1 MVVAV
6 VVVLSGCSFMFVSG
20 PPPNHEQLASFSCSE
35 SRAAPVVDTI
45 LAALQVLNL
54 ATAAGNTDAEWNDRF
69 NGNPPISRDTAVP
82 LYVATTVLTTVS
94 AYYGYKH
101 TGECRAAKEQA
112 AARYMQY
119 APPPYVPPGSPYA
132 PASPSPYGPPGAA
145 SPYAPPGS
153 GSPYAPPGAA
163 SPYAPPGSGS
173 PYAPPGSGSPYA
185 PPGAY
190 PPPAPGQSYPP
201 PAPGQSYPPPAPGQS
216 YPPPAPG
223 QSYPPQPRYTPPAAP
238 RDPPPAPAA
247 APGANAAP
255 ATAAA
260 PAS

>member
-1 MVVAV
+1 MRFMVVAV

-20 PPPNHEQLASFSCSE
+20 PPPNHEQLPSFSCSE

-54 ATAAGNTDAEWNDRF
+54 ATAAGNTDEEWNNRF

-94 AYYGYKH
+94 AYYGYKN

-119 APPPYVPPGSPYA
+119 APPPYAPPGSPYA
-132 PASPSPYGPPGAA
+132 PASP
-145 SPYAPPGS
+145 
-153 GSPYAPPGAA
+153 SPYAPPGAA
-163 SPYAPPGSGS
+163 SPYAPPAAPPGR
-173 PYAPPGSGSPYA
+173 YAPP
-185 PPGAY
+185 
-190 PPPAPGQSYPP
+190 PGQ
-201 PAPGQSYPPPAPGQS
+201 A

-238 RDPPPAPAA
+238 LDPPPAPSA

-255 ATAAA
+255 A
-260 PAS
+260 S